1 MVRTWK
7 DVRLEANVRGEL
19 NARED
24 EGGHLQLVLRW
35 EGCEE
40 GRPPQLTLAWSQPLV
55 DMQFAW
61 HPRCGF
67 DRSLRVD
74 WAAPLATKVSSSAPV
89 FCFYNAKG
97 RNRLTVALSDAK
109 TLLYSSLGV
118 REEDG
123 RLELP
128 GGGAPGRLRRRARVP
143 PDPVPQPGGRQL
155 RPGRCAR

>member
-1 MVRTWK
+1 MRGKGAGRGPEPKRKGVGDCMVRTWK

-74 WAAPLATKVSSSAPV
+74 WAAVPLTPIGMLKKAAVSLLLALMLTLTCAAALAACASAPS
-89 FCFYNAKG
+89 
-97 RNRLTVALSDAK
+97 T
-109 TLLYSSLGV
+109 
-118 REEDG
+118 
-123 RLELP
+123 
-128 GGGAPGRLRRRARVP
+128 
-143 PDPVPQPGGRQL
+143 
-155 RPGRCAR
+155 